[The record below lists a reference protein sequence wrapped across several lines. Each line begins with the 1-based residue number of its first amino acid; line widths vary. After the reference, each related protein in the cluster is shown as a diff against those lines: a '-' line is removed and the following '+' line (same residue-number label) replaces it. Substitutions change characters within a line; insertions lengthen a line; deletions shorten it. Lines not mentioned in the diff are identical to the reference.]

1 MGPAPHARLHWG
13 MSRDPAP
20 PTPTLSQLRALIAVA
35 EAGGFGEAAAELGVS
50 QSSLSEAVGRLEAMT
65 GRPLLRRTPGG
76 TVTTPAGERVLAH
89 ARAAVQAAGD
99 VLLAAQDTGGLSGT
113 LRVAAY
119 RSVATHLLPPALA
132 TFRRAHPDVRTVLLD
147 GDTEETDAELA
158 LRTGRADAAVVVQG
172 HTQGLHLTPLVYDE
186 YLFVAPAAR
195 GDHPATLEEL
205 TGQTL
210 FLPPGRDQCHLLVRH
225 YLERQGVSLAGL
237 TENPQDSVILSMVAH
252 GLGVTI
258 LPRLALHPLPGGLV
272 TLPLPGGLSRPLA
285 LAVLPHRAHLPL
297 LRAFTEILTQ
307 TLAGRV
313 SGGHAVPPPEVW
325 PPALH

>member
-1 MGPAPHARLHWG
+1 

-35 EAGGFGEAAAELGVS
+35 EAGGFGEAAADLGVS
-50 QSSLSEAVGRLEAMT
+50 QSSLSEAVARLETMT
-65 GRPLLRRTPGG
+65 RRPLLRRTPGG
-76 TVTTPAGERVLAH
+76 TVPTPAGERVLAH

-99 VLLAAQDTGGLSGT
+99 VLLAAQDTGRLSGT

-132 TFRRAHPDVRTVLLD
+132 NFRRAHPDVRTVVLD
-147 GDTEETDAELA
+147 SDTEEADAALA
-158 LRTGRADAAVVVQG
+158 LHTGRADAAVVVQG
-172 HTQGLHLTPLVYDE
+172 HTQGLHLTPLLYDE
-186 YLFVAPAAR
+186 YLFVAPESR

-210 FLPPGRDQCHLLVRH
+210 FLSPGRDQCHLLVRR
-225 YLERQGVSLAGL
+225 YLEQKGVSLSGL

-258 LPRLALHPLPGGLV
+258 LPQLALHPLPGGLIS
-272 TLPLPGGLSRPLA
+272 LPLPGGLSRPLA
-285 LAVLPHRAHLPL
+285 LAALPHRAHLPL
-297 LRAFTEILTQ
+297 LRAFTDTLTQ
-307 TLAGRV
+307 TLAARGP
-313 SGGHAVPPPEVW
+313 GGFPAPPPGAW
-325 PPALH
+325 PPSVH

>member
-1 MGPAPHARLHWG
+1 

-35 EAGGFGEAAAELGVS
+35 QAGSFGEAAAELGVS

-76 TVTTPAGERVLAH
+76 TVATAAGERVLAH

-99 VLLAAQDTGGLSGT
+99 VLLAAQDSGELSGT

-132 TFRRAHPDVRTVLLD
+132 TFRRAHPGVRTVLLD

-172 HTQGLHLTPLVYDE
+172 HTPGLHLTPLVYDE

-205 TGQTL
+205 SGQTL
-210 FLPPGRDQCHLLVRH
+210 FLPPGRDQCHRLVRQ
-225 YLERQGVSLAGL
+225 YLEREGVSLSGL
-237 TENPQDSVILSMVAH
+237 TENPQDSVILGMVAH

-272 TLPLPGGLSRPLA
+272 SLPLPGGLSRPLA
-285 LAVLPHRAHLPL
+285 LAVLPWRAHLPL
-297 LRAFTEILTQ
+297 LRAFTDTLTR
-307 TLAGRV
+307 TLAARV
-313 SGGHAVPPPEVW
+313 PEGPPTPPPGAW

>member
-1 MGPAPHARLHWG
+1 

-35 EAGGFGEAAAELGVS
+35 QAGSFGEAAAELGVS

-76 TVTTPAGERVLAH
+76 TVATAAGERVLAH

-99 VLLAAQDTGGLSGT
+99 VLLAAQDSGELSGI

-132 TFRRAHPDVRTVLLD
+132 TFRRAHPGVRTVLLD

-172 HTQGLHLTPLVYDE
+172 HTPGLHLTPLVYDE

-205 TGQTL
+205 SGQTL
-210 FLPPGRDQCHLLVRH
+210 FLPPGRDQCHRLVRQ
-225 YLERQGVSLAGL
+225 YLEREGVSLSGL

-272 TLPLPGGLSRPLA
+272 SLPLPGGLSRPLA
-285 LAVLPHRAHLPL
+285 LAVLPWRAHLPL
-297 LRAFTEILTQ
+297 LRAFTDTLTR
-307 TLAGRV
+307 TLAARV
-313 SGGHAVPPPEVW
+313 PGGPPTPPPGAW

>member
-1 MGPAPHARLHWG
+1 

-35 EAGGFGEAAAELGVS
+35 QAGSFGEAAAELGVS

-76 TVTTPAGERVLAH
+76 TVATAAGERVLAH

-99 VLLAAQDTGGLSGT
+99 VLLAAQDSGELSGT

-132 TFRRAHPDVRTVLLD
+132 TFRRAHPGVRTVLLD

-172 HTQGLHLTPLVYDE
+172 HTPGLHLTPLVYDE

-205 TGQTL
+205 SGQTL
-210 FLPPGRDQCHLLVRH
+210 FLPPGRDQCHRLVRQ
-225 YLERQGVSLAGL
+225 YLEREGVSLSGL
-237 TENPQDSVILSMVAH
+237 TENPQDSVILGMVAH

-272 TLPLPGGLSRPLA
+272 SLPLPGGLSRPLA
-285 LAVLPHRAHLPL
+285 LAVLPWRAHLPL
-297 LRAFTEILTQ
+297 LRAFTDTLTR
-307 TLAGRV
+307 TLAARV
-313 SGGHAVPPPEVW
+313 PGGPPTPSPGAW

>member
-1 MGPAPHARLHWG
+1 

-35 EAGGFGEAAAELGVS
+35 QAGSFGEAAAELGVS

-76 TVTTPAGERVLAH
+76 TVATAAGERVLAH

-99 VLLAAQDTGGLSGT
+99 VLLAAQDSGELSGT

-132 TFRRAHPDVRTVLLD
+132 TFRRAHPGVRTVLLD

-172 HTQGLHLTPLVYDE
+172 HTPGLHLTPLVYDE

-205 TGQTL
+205 SGQTL
-210 FLPPGRDQCHLLVRH
+210 FLPPGRDQCHRLVRQ
-225 YLERQGVSLAGL
+225 YLEREGVSLSGL

-272 TLPLPGGLSRPLA
+272 SLPLPGGLSRPLA
-285 LAVLPHRAHLPL
+285 LAVLPWRAHLPL
-297 LRAFTEILTQ
+297 LRAFTDTLTR
-307 TLAGRV
+307 TLAARV
-313 SGGHAVPPPEVW
+313 PGGPPTPPPGAW